1 MDFLY
6 RKINMDV
13 GLYKIFFNIFGFVMD
28 FLKVYFINKK
38 IKIYKGL
45 VILLRSL
52 DLLYQCF
59 IYYIYEFLDQFL
71 RWCFFVLLIY

>member
-6 RKINMDV
+6 RNINMDV

-52 DLLYQCF
+52 DLLY
-59 IYYIYEFLDQFL
+59 
-71 RWCFFVLLIY
+71 